1 MLTGG
6 KQITQGTYSCI
17 FSPPLR
23 CVSGT
28 KIPPSK
34 PRISKLMEKK
44 YALDEW
50 ELSKKI
56 RVIPNWR
63 NYFSVAETEPC
74 EVEEEHAA
82 KYANS
87 CDFINETPADKL
99 YSLQLYYAGKTL
111 RKYSMP
117 AEFNLKRFMVHILE
131 GAALLLVHNII
142 HNDLHDQNI
151 VIDKHMIPR
160 IIDFNV
166 SMIKTDQTTTHDL
179 KHDYAH
185 SLLLPQV
192 SSDYIAVLGAYYNKH
207 RKDIAR
213 HIGSRKSTG
222 DIQRVLSIN
231 PFHANYAI
239 MQLFNINCIK
249 EGNLVEW
256 YNLYWTKID
265 AYSVGMYFIILIKTR
280 SLFQPI
286 IKALRDPM
294 IKRVIS
300 QLCEPNPIKRWD
312 CMRALHELHPSSI
325 IIRTYGKEWF
335 LKHP

>member
-6 KQITQGTYSCI
+6 KQITQGTYGCI

-23 CVSGT
+23 CLSGT

-34 PRISKLMEKK
+34 PRISKLLEKK
-44 YALDEW
+44 YALEEW

-63 NYFSVAETEPC
+63 NYFSVAEIEPC
-74 EVEEEHAA
+74 AVEEEHVK

-87 CDFINETPADKL
+87 CDFISDTPADKL
-99 YSLQLYYAGKTL
+99 YSLQLYYAGKIL
-111 RKYSMP
+111 SKYSMP

-131 GAALLLVHNII
+131 GAALLLVNNII

-151 VIDKHMIPR
+151 VIDKHMIAR

-166 SMIKTDQTTTHDL
+166 SMIKTDQTTAREL
-179 KHDYAH
+179 KHDYVH

-192 SSDYIAVLGAYYNKH
+192 SPDYIAVLGAYYNKH
-207 RKDIAR
+207 RKDIAT

-222 DIQRVLSIN
+222 DMQRVLSIN

-239 MQLFNINCIK
+239 MQLFNIKCIK
-249 EGNLVEW
+249 EGNLVDW

-265 AYSVGMYFIILIKTR
+265 AYSAGMYFIILIKTR

-335 LKHP
+335 LKHA